1 MAYESPIT
9 IMENEAKRI
18 VKETENGI
26 VAEISKQY
34 GVEVDKE
41 ELTKALL
48 YDRQQYDKG
57 YKDALAEIRER
68 VEKVIAEI
76 HTLDDLNPDYPMDRT
91 IHVSKWAVIEIINK
105 YLGE

>member
-9 IMENEAKRI
+9 ILETEARRI
-18 VKETENGI
+18 VKETEDGI
-26 VAEISKQY
+26 VTEISKQY

-57 YKDALAEIRER
+57 YKDALAE
-68 VEKVIAEI
+68 VK
-76 HTLDDLNPDYPMDRT
+76 
-91 IHVSKWAVIEIINK
+91 EIIKDIRVCPTPKPRPIDNTSK
-105 YLGE
+105 QAVYDAMYEIERLVRKS